1 MGSAIGQI
9 LPFAIGVAIS
19 PIPIVALILMLFS
32 ASAKRNSIAFALGWI
47 LGLALVGA
55 IVLAF
60 GLDSNGSGESDTS
73 ATIKLVLGLM
83 LLVAAVRQF
92 RSRPHDG
99 EDPKVPAWMDAIDSF
114 TPNKAFGVGMLL
126 SAVNPKNLAL
136 TVGAAATISS
146 AGLDSTDEYITLAV
160 YVLIASVTIIAPVAF
175 YLILGERADRP
186 LSEAKT
192 WLLRNNNTV
201 MFVLLLVF
209 GFKLI
214 GDGLAVLL

>member
-9 LPFAIGVAIS
+9 LPFAVGVAIS

-32 ASAKRNSIAFALGWI
+32 ASATRNSIAFMLGWI

-60 GLDSNGSGESDTS
+60 GLDSDSGGESDTS
-73 ATIKLVLGLM
+73 ATIKLVLGLL

-92 RSRPHDG
+92 RSRPKAG
-99 EDPKVPAWMDAIDSF
+99 EEPATPAWMEAIDSF
-114 TPNKAFGVGMLL
+114 TPNRAFGVGMLL
-126 SAVNPKNLAL
+126 SAANPKNLAL

-146 AGLDSTDEYITLAV
+146 AGLDSTDEYVTLAV
-160 YVLIASVTIIAPVAF
+160 YVLIASVTIIAPVAL
-175 YLILGERADRP
+175 YLILGERAGRP
-186 LSEAKT
+186 LSEAKG
-192 WLLRNNNTV
+192 WLLANNHTV

-214 GDGLAVLL
+214 GDGLAVLA